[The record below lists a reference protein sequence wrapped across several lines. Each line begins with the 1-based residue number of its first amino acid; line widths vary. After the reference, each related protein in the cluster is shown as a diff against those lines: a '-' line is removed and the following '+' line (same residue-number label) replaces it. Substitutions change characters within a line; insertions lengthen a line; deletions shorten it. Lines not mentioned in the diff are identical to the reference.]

1 MLFHARRPFALRP
14 LLAWTAALLLAP
26 CGIAQAQVVGDR
38 SEIEAKKALE
48 AEKAR
53 LKAAAVVKETS
64 EQREAR
70 ERIEKKDANAKE
82 ALRRAQ
88 QAMAAANA
96 RQNQKGMSLME
107 AAWMLDPTNIDYPF
121 NTAAFAEALGDA
133 EIEFRAMAAVKVL
146 VKKALSELPDTAP
159 QVAAYRSRLAKA
171 EDRLAALKTKVSAGL
186 LRITS
191 EPKTCEI
198 LLDGAYVGMGSG
210 EMDALAGQRK
220 AEARCPGYYDTELFA
235 NVRLG
240 DPSMAVI
247 KPKPI
252 AYFGKLIVK
261 VDPPAGV
268 DIFLDDLS
276 VADRLA
282 DKPTKDGKITG
293 AGTKESPFELS
304 SRKWVIRFHKDGYD
318 RWHRRIEVP
327 RDQAIVVEA
336 HLEALAD
343 EAPAPPATPA
353 PGK

>member
-1 MLFHARRPFALRP
+1 MLFSTRRPFAP
-14 LLAWTAALLLAP
+14 LLHVTWVATLLLAF
-26 CGIAQAQVVGDR
+26 CGVAQAQPVADR
-38 SEIEAKKALE
+38 SEIEAKKKLE
-48 AEKAR
+48 EEKER
-53 LKAAAVVKETS
+53 LKREAVVKETS

-96 RQNQKGMSLME
+96 RQNQKGMGLME

-121 NTAAFAEALGDA
+121 NTGAFAEALGEA
-133 EIEFRAMAAVKVL
+133 ELEFRAMAAVKVL
-146 VKKALSELPDTAP
+146 VKKAMAELPDTA
-159 QVAAYRSRLAKA
+159 QQMAAYRARLQKA
-171 EDRLAALKTKVSAGL
+171 EDRLTTLKGKVSAGL

-191 EPKTCEI
+191 EPKSCEI
-198 LLDGAYVGMGSG
+198 YLDGAYIGMGAG
-210 EMDALAGQRK
+210 EIDAVAGQRK
-220 AEARCPGYYDTELFA
+220 AEARCPGYYDTELFT

-240 DPSMAVI
+240 DPSVAVI

-261 VDPPAGV
+261 VDPKDGV
-268 DIFLDDLS
+268 DIFLDDLAI
-276 VADRLA
+276 ADRLA

-304 SRKWVIRFHKDGYD
+304 SRKWVIRFHKDGFD

-327 RDQAIVVEA
+327 RDQTILVEA
-336 HLEALAD
+336 RLESLAD
-343 EAPAPPATPA
+343 DVPTPATPA

>member
-1 MLFHARRPFALRP
+1 M
-14 LLAWTAALLLAP
+14 LLLARRTFP
-26 CGIAQAQVVGDR
+26 SLVLLALLAVGFGGVAHAQPVGDR
-38 SEIEAKKALE
+38 SEIEAKKKLE
-48 AEKAR
+48 EEKAR
-53 LKAAAVVKETS
+53 LKREAVVKETS

-96 RQNQKGMSLME
+96 RQNKKGQELME

-121 NTAAFAEALGDA
+121 NTAAFAEALNDP
-133 EIEFRAMAAVKVL
+133 ETEFRAMAAVKVL
-146 VKKALSELPDTAP
+146 TKKALAELGETAP
-159 QVAAYRSRLAKA
+159 QVGAYKARLAKA
-171 EDRLAALKTKVSAGL
+171 EERLAALKGKVSAGV

-198 LLDGAYVGMGSG
+198 FVDGAYVGMGSG
-210 EMDALAGQRK
+210 EIETISGQRK
-220 AEARCPGYYDTELFA
+220 AEARCPGFYDTELFT

-240 DPSMAVI
+240 DPSVAVI

-261 VDPPAGV
+261 TDPADGV

-276 VADRLA
+276 VADRMA
-282 DKPTKDGKITG
+282 DAPTKDGKITG
-293 AGTKESPFELS
+293 KGTKAEPFQLS
-304 SRKWVIRFHKDGYD
+304 SRKWLIRFHKDGYD

-327 RDQAIVVEA
+327 RDQAIMVEA
-336 HLEALAD
+336 HLESLAE
-343 EAPAPPATPA
+343 EAPPPSATPA